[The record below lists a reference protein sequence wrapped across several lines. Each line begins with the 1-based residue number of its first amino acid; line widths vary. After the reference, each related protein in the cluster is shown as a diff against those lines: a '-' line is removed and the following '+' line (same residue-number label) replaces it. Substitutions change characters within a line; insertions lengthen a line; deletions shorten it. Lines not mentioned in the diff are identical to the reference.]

1 MKITAEIG
9 SYSSVVGSGVLLKDE
24 NGNMVGQ
31 IAFLCHGE
39 KLRTKE
45 MQERLATVCC
55 DAINGGFNEQAV

>member
-24 NGNMVGQ
+24 NGHMIGQ
-31 IAFLCHGE
+31 IAFLGHGA

-45 MQERLATVCC
+45 MQERLAKVCC
-55 DAINGGFNEQAV
+55 DAINGGFNE